1 MLAARPERLTAWV
14 EEAIARLAE
23 STELDGERPLRVY
36 LSPQDLE
43 QLGACDLSVAQP
55 VEWKADPALAPG
67 EARVES
73 DASAVRVGLEAGVR
87 EVRRSLR
94 EVLGYYLYQDL
105 RRGWRITSP
114 NLEQCGLLEIDYL
127 SLTRFCAD
135 QVKWHERHI
144 ALASAQPEDRERVC
158 RVVLGFLRRELAV
171 RVSYLDSVEQLN
183 QYLPYHTGM
192 SWKLARWTKVA
203 L

>member
-1 MLAARPERLTAWV
+1 MKDNKETKRLLEERIVGEELAARPERLTAWV

-43 QLGACDLSVAQP
+43 QLAACDLSVAQP

-73 DASAVRVGLEAGVR
+73 EASAVRVGLEAGVR

-94 EVLGYYLYQDL
+94 EVLGSGGRD
-105 RRGWRITSP
+105 G
-114 NLEQCGLLEIDYL
+114 
-127 SLTRFCAD
+127 
-135 QVKWHERHI
+135 
-144 ALASAQPEDRERVC
+144 
-158 RVVLGFLRRELAV
+158 
-171 RVSYLDSVEQLN
+171 
-183 QYLPYHTGM
+183 
-192 SWKLARWTKVA
+192 
-203 L
+203 